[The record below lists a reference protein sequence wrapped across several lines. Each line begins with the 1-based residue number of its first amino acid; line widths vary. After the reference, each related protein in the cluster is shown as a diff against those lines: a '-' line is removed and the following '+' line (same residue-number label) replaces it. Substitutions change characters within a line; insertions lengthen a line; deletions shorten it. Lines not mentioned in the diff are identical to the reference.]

1 MEEIDSETKLQE
13 EVAWCIDQLLQSLN
27 SGKLSE
33 RKGNNYN
40 LDVNT
45 TQLSYW
51 SLIAL
56 KDEFKYH

>member
-1 MEEIDSETKLQE
+1 MEEIDSESKLQE

-33 RKGNNYN
+33 RKGNNHN

-45 TQLSYW
+45 TQL
-51 SLIAL
+51 
-56 KDEFKYH
+56 

>member
-33 RKGNNYN
+33 RKGNNHN

-45 TQLSYW
+45 TQLS
-51 SLIAL
+51 
-56 KDEFKYH
+56 

>member
-1 MEEIDSETKLQE
+1 MEEVDSESKLQV

-40 LDVNT
+40 IDVNT
-45 TQLSYW
+45 KQL
-51 SLIAL
+51 
-56 KDEFKYH
+56 